1 MLTVERYSRQGW
13 QPGLIADSAALMSRE
28 YAARFGVGAAY
39 EAWVTT
45 ELASFFTGFDDRLSD
60 WWGVRVKDVLAGCC
74 AVDGRRGGG
83 REAEFR
89 WFCLAPP
96 CRGRGVGRQLL
107 DEAVAWARQRGLQRL
122 HLQTHPSLVAAVHL
136 YERAGF
142 RACGEVP
149 GPSFAPHLAFEGHEL
164 TLGRDRQTAAP
175 EAAADRRGVRTPARA
190 LEAAP

>member
-1 MLTVERYSRQGW
+1 MLTIERYSQRGW

-45 ELASFFTGFDDRLSD
+45 ELAAFFTAFDARHCE
-60 WWGVRVKDVLAGCC
+60 WWGVRVDGALAGCC

-96 CRGRGVGRQLL
+96 SRGHGTGRQLL
-107 DEAVAWARQRGLQRL
+107 AEAVEWARRQGLERL
-122 HLQTHPSLVAAVHL
+122 HLRTHPSLAAAVHL
-136 YERAGF
+136 YVQAGF
-142 RACGEVP
+142 RACDAVP
-149 GPSFAPHLAFEGHEL
+149 GPSFAPQLGFVAYELAP
-164 TLGRDRQTAAP
+164 GRAQEAATPGTTAAP
-175 EAAADRRGVRTPARA
+175 VAAARHRVAMEAAS
-190 LEAAP
+190 